1 MAPRPGH
8 RRGATDERLAVI
20 LELGH
25 FALVLA
31 LLVALLQTAVPLVGA
46 ARGDQRLMAF
56 ARPAALVQLL
66 CIALAFGALMHA
78 FVTSDFS
85 VAAVARNSNSQQPL
99 LYRIAGLWGNHEGSL
114 LLWVTILAVYGAAV
128 AVFGDNLP
136 PRLQAR
142 VLAVQAAIALGFL
155 AFTLFASNPFARLDP
170 APADGAE
177 LNPILQ
183 DPGLAFHPPMLYLG
197 YVGLSMAFSFAIA
210 ALIEG
215 KVDAAWARWVR
226 PWTLAAWTC
235 LTAGI
240 GGGSWWAYYTLG
252 WGGWWFWDPTEN
264 ASFMPW
270 LIATALLHSAI
281 VVEKRDALKG
291 WTILLAILA
300 FGFSLIGTFLV
311 RSGVITS
318 VHSFANDPARG
329 LFILGLLI
337 VYIGGGLL
345 LFAWRAPDL
354 KGGGLFAPISREGAL
369 LLNNLLL
376 ATAAATVLLGTI
388 YPLILDTLGAGSV
401 SVGPPYYNA
410 TFMPIMLPLVA
421 LTALG
426 PMLSWK
432 RADLGAA
439 LGRLRLALAA
449 AAGAALLAWWI
460 EGGPVLALLGIAL
473 ALWLLAGSLV
483 ELSGRSR
490 WWAPGGPT
498 RLARLPRAAWGMTL
512 AHAGLAVAILGMTGS
527 AAWKTEDIRVLK
539 PGESATIA
547 GYTYRLDEVAPVPG
561 PNYQA
566 TRATF
571 SVSREGRPVA
581 VLHPEKRFYPVAET
595 STTQAAIRMLGI
607 ADLYGVI
614 GEPDGKGGW
623 TVRFYYEP
631 LVPLIWIGLLVMAAG
646 GAVSLS
652 DRRYRVGA
660 PLRARAKA
668 ALAR

>member
-1 MAPRPGH
+1 MI
-8 RRGATDERLAVI
+8 V
-20 LELGH
+20 ELGH

-31 LLVALLQTAVPLVGA
+31 LLVAALQTTVPLIGA
-46 ARGDQRLMAF
+46 SRGDARLMDL
-56 ARPAALVQLL
+56 ARPAALAQLV
-66 CIALAFGALMHA
+66 CIAVAFGALLHA
-78 FVTSDFS
+78 FITSDFS
-85 VAAVARNSNSQQPL
+85 VAAVAHNSNSQQPL

-114 LLWVTILAVYGAAV
+114 LLWVAILAVYGAAV

-136 PRLQAR
+136 ARLRAR

-235 LTAGI
+235 LTLGI

-337 VYIGGGLL
+337 LYIGGGLL
-345 LFAWRAPDL
+345 LFAWRAPAL

-369 LLNNLLL
+369 LINNLLL

-388 YPLILDTLGAGSV
+388 YPLILDTLGQGSV

-410 TFMPIMLPLVA
+410 TFMPIVLPLIA

-426 PMLSWK
+426 PLLSWK
-432 RADLGAA
+432 RADLAGA
-439 LGRLRLALAA
+439 LGRLKLALAI
-449 AAGAALLAWWI
+449 AAGAALLAWWAH
-460 EGGPVLALLGIAL
+460 GGPALALLGVGL
-473 ALWLLAGSLV
+473 AAWLFTGSLS
-483 ELSGRSR
+483 EIAGRSR
-490 WWAPGGPT
+490 ILAPGGLG
-498 RLARLPRAAWGMTL
+498 RLSRLPRAAWGMTL

-527 AAWKTEDIRVLK
+527 AAWKTEDIRVLR
-539 PGESATIA
+539 PGQSADIA
-547 GYTYRLDEVAPVPG
+547 GYTYRLDEVTPGDG

-566 TRATF
+566 TRARFTV
-571 SVSREGRPVA
+571 SVRGAIVA
-581 VLHPEKRFYPVAET
+581 ELHPEKRFYPVADT
-595 STTQAAIRMLGI
+595 TTTQAAIRMLGL

-631 LVPLIWIGLLVMAAG
+631 LVPLIWIGFLIMAG
-646 GAVSLS
+646 GGGVSLS
-652 DRRYRVGA
+652 DRRYRIGA
-660 PLRARAKA
+660 PLRARARAKTA
-668 ALAR
+668 MAQ

>member
-1 MAPRPGH
+1 MIV
-8 RRGATDERLAVI
+8 EF
-20 LELGH
+20 GH

-31 LLVALLQTAVPLVGA
+31 FLVALLQTVVPLLGA
-46 ARGDQRLMAF
+46 ARGDQRLMEF
-56 ARPAALVQLL
+56 ARPAALAQLL
-66 CIALAFGALMHA
+66 CIAIAFGALMNA
-78 FVTSDFS
+78 FITSDFS

-114 LLWVTILAVYGAAV
+114 LLWVSILAIYGAAV
-128 AVFGDNLP
+128 AVFGTNLP
-136 PRLQAR
+136 PRLHAR
-142 VLAVQAAIALGFL
+142 VLAIQAAIALGFL
-155 AFTLFASNPFARLDP
+155 AFTLFASNPFARLNP
-170 APADGAE
+170 APPDGAE

-215 KVDAAWARWVR
+215 RVDAAWARWVR

-270 LIATALLHSAI
+270 LVATALLHSAI

-318 VHSFANDPARG
+318 VHAFANDPARG

-337 VYIGGGLL
+337 VYVGGGLM
-345 LFAWRAPDL
+345 LFAWRAPAL
-354 KGGGLFAPISREGAL
+354 KAGGLFAPISREGGL
-369 LLNNLLL
+369 LINNLLL

-388 YPLILDTLGAGSV
+388 YPLILDILGQGTV
-401 SVGPPYYNA
+401 SVGPPYYNRA
-410 TFMPIMLPLVA
+410 FMPIVFPLIA
-421 LTALG
+421 LAALG

-432 RADLGAA
+432 RADLAG
-439 LGRLRLALAA
+439 ALARLKLAVAVA
-449 AAGAALLAWWI
+449 AAAALLAWGLH
-460 EGGPVLALLGIAL
+460 GGPLLALLGVAIAG
-473 ALWLLAGSLV
+473 WLFCGAILEV
-483 ELSGRSR
+483 FGRSR
-490 WWAPGGPT
+490 LFAPGGPA
-498 RLARLPRAAWGMTL
+498 RLRRLPRAAWGMTL

-527 AAWKTEDIRVLK
+527 AAWKQEDIRVLR
-539 PGESATIA
+539 PGESAAIA
-547 GYTYRLDEVAPVPG
+547 GYDYRLEEVTPAAG

-566 TRATF
+566 TRAKFT
-571 SVSREGRPVA
+571 VSANGKPVA
-581 VLHPEKRFYPVAET
+581 TLRPEKRFYPVAET
-595 STTQAAIRMLGI
+595 ATTQAAIRMRGL
-607 ADLYGVI
+607 ADLYAVI
-614 GEPDGKGGW
+614 GDPDGKGGW

-631 LVPLIWIGLLVMAAG
+631 LVPLIWIGILIMAAG

-660 PLRARAKA
+660 PIRARARA
-668 ALAR
+668 VPAE